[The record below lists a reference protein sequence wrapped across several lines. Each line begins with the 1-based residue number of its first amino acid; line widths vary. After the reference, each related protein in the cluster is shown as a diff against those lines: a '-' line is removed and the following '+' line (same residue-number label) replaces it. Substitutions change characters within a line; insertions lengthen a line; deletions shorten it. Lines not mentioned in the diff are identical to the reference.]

1 MVAMIKRI
9 LKTLTRLPKT
19 RGGHIKLIAVGN
31 SILANNRYAGGPG
44 RSAPEL
50 LFENNNQDFPG
61 QMKQDIKSLD
71 PEAELFLLA
80 KDGGTFE
87 SVIEEQMVNLPI
99 RNTKDV
105 VIVLIAVGGNDLISR
120 IQDQNK
126 FSETIYAHFVTQI
139 RLLVDY
145 LEESLQPDILLI
157 ANTYDP
163 TGGAGDESSEA
174 YAGILPV
181 SSARRALLRINND
194 LKSFCE
200 SRHARYIDLYRRFLG
215 HGFNQNEP
223 WITQHIEPN
232 YLGSHIIRRMFWDVM
247 VKDLVKYGFSPLIR
261 KIN

>member
-1 MVAMIKRI
+1 MPGK
-9 LKTLTRLPKT
+9 KH
-19 RGGHIKLIAVGN
+19 GHIKLIALGN

-50 LFENNNQDFPG
+50 LFENNNQDFPD
-61 QMKQDIKSLD
+61 QTKRDIKSLD

-87 SVIEEQMVNLPI
+87 SVIEEQMANLPT
-99 RNTKDV
+99 RHPKDV

-126 FSETIYAHFVTQI
+126 FSEKMFGHFVTQI

-145 LEESLQPDILLI
+145 LEENLEPDILLI

-163 TGGAGDESSEA
+163 TGGAGDEKSEA

-181 SSARRALLRINND
+181 TSARKALLRINGD
-194 LKSFCE
+194 LKTFCE
-200 SRHARYIDLYRRFLG
+200 SKHARYIDLYRRFLG
-215 HGFNQNEP
+215 HGFSQNDP

-232 YLGSHIIRRMFWDVM
+232 YLGSHIIRRMFWDVLA
-247 VKDLVKYGFSPLIR
+247 KDLVKYEFSPPAR